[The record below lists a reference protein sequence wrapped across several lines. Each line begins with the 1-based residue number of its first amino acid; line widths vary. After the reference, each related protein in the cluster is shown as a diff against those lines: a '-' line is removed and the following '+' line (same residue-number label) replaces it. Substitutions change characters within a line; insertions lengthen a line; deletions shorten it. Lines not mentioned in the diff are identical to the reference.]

1 MANGLDSQLMLAKET
16 TYGTAV
22 TVSKTV
28 EFAGDPAV
36 KYTPQRIESKTL
48 RSGGRFGLAGKS
60 PIVFRSGGSSP
71 TFEVASKGQGILW
84 EAALGSAASTLVTG
98 ATYQQV
104 FKMADVLPSYTMQYG
119 LPKLDPATGAWTVMP
134 FTMLGSMVKSWE
146 LAQAN
151 GGILELKL
159 DIDAREVKTT
169 TALAAPSYA
178 TGGLVYHFGGA
189 CIYSGT
195 IAEPTAT
202 TLINTAALTAIANV
216 TSWGVKVDNN
226 LSTGTRR
233 MCGGGL
239 QARPLSGR
247 PKGSGTMVM
256 DYVAD
261 TFTAALFADTGF
273 SMVADYVANSADP
286 AVNHLQ
292 VLIQDFRLTGDL
304 PAPNDGKALVQSLS
318 FNLFDKAGQT
328 SPIIVI
334 NRTTDTAI

>member
-1 MANGLDSQLMLAKET
+1 MANGFDSQLMLAKET

-71 TFEVASKGQGILW
+71 TFEVASKGQGVLW
-84 EAALGSAASTLVTG
+84 EAALGSAVSTLVLG
-98 ATYQQV
+98 STYQQV

-119 LPKLDPATGAWTVMP
+119 LPKLDPATGTWTVKP
-134 FTMLGSMVKSWE
+134 FTLLGAMVKSWD
-146 LAQAN
+146 LAQTN

-195 IAEPTAT
+195 IAEPTTT
-202 TLINTAALTAIANV
+202 TLIDTAGLTAIANV
-216 TSWGVKVDNN
+216 QSWGVKVDNN
-226 LSTGTRR
+226 LSTGERR

-256 DYVAD
+256 DYVSD
-261 TFTAALFADTGF
+261 TFTDALFTDTGF
-273 SMVADYVANSADP
+273 SMVADYIANSAN
-286 AVNHLQ
+286 AEVHHLQ
-292 VLIQDFRLTGDL
+292 VLIQDFRITGDL
-304 PAPNDGKALVQSLS
+304 PAPNDGQALVQSLS
-318 FNLFDKAGQT
+318 FDLFDKAGQT